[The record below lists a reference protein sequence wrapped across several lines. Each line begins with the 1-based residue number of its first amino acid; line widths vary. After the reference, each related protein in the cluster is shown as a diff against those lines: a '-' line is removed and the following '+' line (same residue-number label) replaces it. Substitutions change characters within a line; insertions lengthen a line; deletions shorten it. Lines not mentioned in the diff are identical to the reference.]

1 MNSIFVVLYLYFSK
15 LWGINISGNFR
26 KEQSADVPVIYIYIY
41 MKCLLNLFKTLQDI
55 AFSLTSFMPTSKIM
69 CY

>member
-1 MNSIFVVLYLYFSK
+1 MNSIFVVLYLNFSK

-26 KEQSADVPVIYIYIY
+26 KEQSTDVPVIYIQY

-55 AFSLTSFMPTSKIM
+55 AFSLTSFMPTSKIV